1 MVASSVTDEDYGP
14 VNGAD
19 ADADIWTNKDLLIFL
34 GDEPSSPESS
44 QDPMVKI
51 HDGCLPPHKKCRTQ
65 KAEAN
70 QFRTKLRSMMG
81 RLVQKAQ
88 VSQVEFSSFKFHDAV
103 KEWAHRHLT
112 PPHWNQSME
121 NLLSADGVP
130 LVLHIPNAINERGRE
145 ALYQSVMQ
153 FGMAVP
159 LKMGKGADK
168 KGRDQEESYHV
179 VEGQLAGN
187 VKLVSAWHAVGQQNK
202 EPVISA
208 DVISSARQFS
218 LSTQLV
224 SDLELLNLRVNALL
238 EFVDPPQFLAMTKFA
253 VALRNKYV
261 HVKAWSVIDGLLWE
275 DSTDP
280 PQCWVALV
288 ALGTFKGGHLFIPR
302 LNLRLWYEPGTIILL
317 CGHILPHVVEAFFD
331 GQRVSIAHFTHE
343 SLWKALGLSLP

>member
-1 MVASSVTDEDYGP
+1 
-14 VNGAD
+14 
-19 ADADIWTNKDLLIFL
+19 
-34 GDEPSSPESS
+34 
-44 QDPMVKI
+44 MVKI
-51 HDGCLPPHKKCRTQ
+51 HDGCPPPHKKRRTQ

-103 KEWAHRHLT
+103 KERAYRHLT

-121 NLLSADGVP
+121 NLREWLD
-130 LVLHIPNAINERGRE
+130 PNQPRLAE

-179 VEGQLAGN
+179 VAGQLAGN

-208 DVISSARQFS
+208 DVISSAQQFS

-253 VALRNKYV
+253 VALRNKLNHALRSIY
-261 HVKAWSVIDGLLWE
+261 LRWE
-275 DSTDP
+275 
-280 PQCWVALV
+280 
-288 ALGTFKGGHLFIPR
+288 
-302 LNLRLWYEPGTIILL
+302 
-317 CGHILPHVVEAFFD
+317 FD
-331 GQRVSIAHFTHE
+331 QGYRMDCE
-343 SLWKALGLSLP
+343 